1 MSFAYKPKGS
11 VAPMLGKP
19 PAGRYVVQ
27 LVSTETQRSSA
38 DTCDRISFEFRI
50 LEEEYAGKAIYI
62 RLNANHVSAPK
73 SNEIFEE
80 RMDALLYA
88 VGRPNGFNDISE
100 IFNIP
105 FVLDVYTRKNPQTD
119 KESYEVGG
127 VQRHVQKPSAPLP
140 PRSEPAAQA
149 SPAQPAPTM
158 QAPGGWQSPQ
168 SKQGS
173 VPY

>member
-1 MSFAYKPKGS
+1 MSFAYKPKGA

-27 LVSTETQRSSA
+27 LVSTEQQRSSG

-88 VGRPNGFNDISE
+88 VGRPNGFNDIAE

-119 KESYEVGG
+119 KDSYEVGG
-127 VQRHVQKPSAPLP
+127 MQRHVQKPSAPLP
-140 PRSEPAAQA
+140 PRSE
-149 SPAQPAPTM
+149 SVV
-158 QAPGGWQSPQ
+158 QAPPTQSAPPVQAPSGWQPPQ
-168 SKQGS
+168 SKQDS
-173 VPY
+173 IPF